1 MQVVSRL
8 RRWSHD
14 YGGPMSA
21 FPMVAVSG
29 AGLAECRKQLGL
41 TQSGLGKATG
51 LPRGR
56 ISEIELGHPVNFD
69 TLRRYV
75 AGLGG
80 QVEIVARVGGL
91 WLTVTC
97 RPNSAP
103 GEALEG
109 ADRDV
114 RPGRVPEGRE
124 RLA

>member
-1 MQVVSRL
+1 
-8 RRWSHD
+8 
-14 YGGPMSA
+14 MSA
-21 FPMVAVSG
+21 FPMVTVSG
-29 AGLAECRKQLGL
+29 TQLAQFRKQLGM

-56 ISEIELGHPVNFD
+56 ISEIELGHAVSFD
-69 TLRRYV
+69 TLRQYV

-80 QVEIVARVGGL
+80 QVEIVARIGCL

-97 RPNSAP
+97 QPSSAP

-114 RPGRVPEGRE
+114 RPGRVPEGRK
-124 RLA
+124 RPA

>member
-1 MQVVSRL
+1 
-8 RRWSHD
+8 
-14 YGGPMSA
+14 MSA

-29 AGLAECRKQLGL
+29 ARLAECRKQLGL

-56 ISEIELGHPVNFD
+56 ISEIELGHPVSFD

-97 RPNSAP
+97 VVLPVDPGVAQPGSAP